1 MGGGKYRY
9 REKGGWEKE
18 GKEGETGKGETEIER
33 ENDERMGVAGVNER
47 GGRYR
52 DRERGGWGEG

>member
-1 MGGGKYRY
+1 MGERGK
-9 REKGGWEKE
+9 K
-18 GKEGETGKGETEIER
+18 GETGKGETEIER

-52 DRERGGWGEG
+52 DRERGGWGKEIRVREVEREGRV